1 VRVRSK
7 AILSYG
13 GIGDDEDE
21 SDDEAPLP
29 AATRHSSGIP
39 AATWRLLQG
48 IHSSNQSVAKRARE
62 IAVQEPLAFW
72 QKVQVDVILQKEGAK
87 DHWSS
92 PKRAFR
98 VLSITGGSCLVDVIK
113 RRRSIAYEYCASR
126 SARLCA

>member
-1 VRVRSK
+1 M
-7 AILSYG
+7 LSYG

-29 AATRHSSGIP
+29 AGTRHSSGIP

-48 IHSSNQSVAKRARE
+48 IYSSNQSVAKRARE
-62 IAVQEPLAFW
+62 IAVQEPLALW
-72 QKVQVDVILQKEGAK
+72 QKAQVDVILQKEGAK

-98 VLSITGGSCLVDVIK
+98 VSSIKGGSCLVDVNV
-113 RRRSIAYEYCASR
+113 AGQ
-126 SARLCA
+126 